1 MKKIIIIRINNFIYY
16 YVLCRHIEGIGSIRA
31 KQTFDGM
38 LQTLE
43 NWQSNYTDLEI
54 RRHVHRKI
62 LNNQVGI
69 YE

>member
-1 MKKIIIIRINNFIYY
+1 MWKKIIIRINNCIH
-16 YVLCRHIEGIGSIRA
+16 VLCRHIEGIGSIRA
-31 KQTFDGM
+31 KQSFDGM
-38 LQTLE
+38 LQTLG

-54 RRHVHRKI
+54 GRHVHRKI